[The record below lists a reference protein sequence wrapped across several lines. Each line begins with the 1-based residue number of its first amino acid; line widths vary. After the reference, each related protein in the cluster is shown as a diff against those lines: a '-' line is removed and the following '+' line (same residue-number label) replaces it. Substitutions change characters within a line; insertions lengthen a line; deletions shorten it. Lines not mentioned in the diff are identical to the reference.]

1 VSIVL
6 FLNELSCGIHQT
18 PEQVD
23 TAMEQFVALI
33 RHVRKRRDGTSLVL
47 PVQPHHLELAEGYFV
62 GQWLGARPRNV
73 ELWRIIKAMRSRA
86 PYREAILPGLAE
98 TFEYTVDG
106 KIAEGMRA
114 AHLMDGLLVSL
125 PVDPAWD
132 ISWVSAQCEEVV
144 QGDDGNLETTMTPVS
159 IRHASEV
166 GHAETHDK
174 WIKQSGLSAFRT
186 GGEIWEAWT
195 DSYPNLEVLSR
206 VREHLS
212 SLDPA
217 SVIPVAHRLRTL
229 DDAVAQWEITGRE
242 PHDWGTKVT
251 SESET
256 RRPHCTF
263 TDLDGERRVFELH
276 ARFTPG
282 AGRIYFRLVSETR
295 KARIA
300 HIGSKIR
307 PDL

>member
-1 VSIVL
+1 MSIVL
-6 FLNELSCGIHQT
+6 FLNELSCGIPQRL
-18 PEQVD
+18 EQVD

-33 RHVRKRRDGTSLVL
+33 RHVKKRRDGTSLVL
-47 PVQPHHLELAEGYFV
+47 PVQRDHLELGAGYFV

-73 ELWRIIKAMRSRA
+73 DLWRAIKAMRSRA
-86 PYREAILPGLAE
+86 PYREAIPPGLAE

-106 KIAEGMRA
+106 KVAEGVRA

-132 ISWVSAQCEEVV
+132 TSWVNAHCDEVIEA
-144 QGDDGNLETTMTPVS
+144 DDGNLETTAALVS
-159 IRHASEV
+159 IRHAATV
-166 GHAETHDK
+166 GHAETHDT
-174 WIKQSGLSAFRT
+174 WIRETGLSAFRT

-195 DSYPNLEVLSR
+195 DAYPNLEVLPH
-206 VREHLS
+206 VREHLYG
-212 SLDPA
+212 LDPA
-217 SVIPVAHRLRTL
+217 WVIPAAHRLRTL
-229 DDAVAQWEITGRE
+229 DDAIAQWEVTGRE

-251 SESET
+251 SESQT
-256 RRPHCTF
+256 RRLHCIF
-263 TDLDGERRVFELH
+263 TDLDGERRLFELH

-282 AGRIYFRLVSETR
+282 AGRIYFRLVSETY

-300 HIGSKIR
+300 HIGPKIR